1 MPMEWLIIL
10 QEEKPLVSF
19 TDLQTMTPKEVND
32 VLEVMQM
39 RRFYELENMR
49 MRES

>member
-19 TDLQTMTPKEVND
+19 TDLQNMTAKEVND

-39 RRFYELENMR
+39 RRFYELENIR